1 MGCTWWTLPVCGG
14 PTPPACAGRGWGRR
28 GLARYI
34 RKVPTEVISDV
45 TFRSLQRDEVRPLS
59 EWTTT
64 FQLFVVA
71 LDPYTQ
77 QSAWILPTAVRLLR
91 EYAEA
96 DCRVGF
102 LMVCDP
108 DDARQFLGPLAE
120 EFMVFIDSD
129 RATVRAIGLTSL
141 PALVHIDQSP
151 AVVGAAE
158 GWDTQG
164 WRAVAMELSKILD
177 WTPPGLPNGEDPG
190 AFAGTPVDGPSGTS

>member
-1 MGCTWWTLPVCGG
+1 MGCTMPRLPG
-14 PTPPACAGRGWGRR
+14 PRRRGWGRS
-28 GLARYI
+28 GPARYI
-34 RKVPTEVISDV
+34 RSVPTEVISDV
-45 TFRSLQRDEVRPLS
+45 SLRSLQRDEVRPLS

-102 LMVCDP
+102 LMTCDA
-108 DDARQFLGPLAE
+108 DDARQFLGPLAD
-120 EFMVFIDSD
+120 EFMVFVDND
-129 RATVRAIGLTSL
+129 RATCKALGLGSL

-177 WTPPGLPNGEDPG
+177 WTPPGLPNAADPG
-190 AFAGTPVDGPSGTS
+190 AFAGTPVDGSPAQA